1 MLARIMLLTLVAL
14 ATPLAYARDMSAK
27 CYLDSRWHPESRAG
41 WPADMVRKLADTR
54 RTVTAAAELAHL
66 RAILRIDRF
75 QPRIPQPDDF
85 CFVAD
90 IRHSDGT
97 TESYYAGRFFVMS
110 SDFRRGLRID
120 RTGFRRDVDRFM
132 GVTR

>member
-1 MLARIMLLTLVAL
+1 MLARIMLLTLVVL
-14 ATPLAYARDMSAK
+14 ATPLARAQNTLAK

-41 WPADMVRKLADTR
+41 WHSDMVRRLADTR
-54 RTVTAAAELAHL
+54 RTVTSATELAKL
-66 RAILRIDRF
+66 RAILRLDRF
-75 QPRIPQPDDF
+75 QPRLAQPDDF

-97 TESYYAGRFFVMS
+97 LESYCAGRFFVMS

-120 RTGFRRDVDRFM
+120 HTAFRRDVDRFM
-132 GVTR
+132 GVAR